1 MIDSD
6 LLHGWWND
14 RFEEAQDCISCS
26 YTALSSLFELYTR
39 GGRLNHEVKSSGLK
53 YASRAQGYI
62 DWHQRLQNV
71 KLNFVNLGMGGG
83 GEIGGPCCYYTHTW
97 SGHNIRNNDAH
108 TSSLSIGNDYCHQF
122 ICRT

>member
-39 GGRLNHEVKSSGLK
+39 GGCLNHEVKSSGLK
-53 YASRAQGYI
+53 VCLKSTRLYGLVSETSRREA
-62 DWHQRLQNV
+62 
-71 KLNFVNLGMGGG
+71 KFVNLGMGGG
-83 GEIGGPCCYYTHTW
+83 GGGGGRLVGHVVTILTH
-97 SGHNIRNNDAH
+97 GPAIILGIMMH
-108 TSSLSIGNDYCHQF
+108 TPPA
-122 ICRT
+122 